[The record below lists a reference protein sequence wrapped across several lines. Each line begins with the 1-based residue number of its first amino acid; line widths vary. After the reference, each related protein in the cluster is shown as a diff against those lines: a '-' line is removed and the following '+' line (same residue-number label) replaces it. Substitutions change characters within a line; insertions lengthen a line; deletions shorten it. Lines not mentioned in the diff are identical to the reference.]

1 MAARKD
7 ADPGQFIKW
16 LGDMLTLIT
25 NHGFWKIIEA
35 LLIICFAIGVF
46 TIALNPDKVFDK
58 FIKWYE
64 NREIANR
71 EFRKTHDPLIRSD
84 MQSTIYEV
92 NAIRASVL
100 EFHNGKENPSGLG
113 FLYVDMTYDVEK
125 PGYSSV
131 VSQYQDVN
139 LSWLNMPNILY
150 DNGYWYGTIEELKMI
165 DPKLG
170 TMMEVNGAKWASFLL
185 LTGSQDLGILVL
197 TFDHIPN
204 EPQCVGKS
212 IRKLGVQVA
221 SMLDYENRK

>member
-1 MAARKD
+1 MATRKD

-58 FIKWYE
+58 FVKWYE

-71 EFRKTHDPLIRSD
+71 EFRKMHDPLIKSD
-84 MQSTIYEV
+84 MKNVIYEV
-92 NAIRASVL
+92 GAIRASVL

-113 FLYVDMTYDVEK
+113 FLYADMTYDVERA
-125 PGYSSV
+125 GYTSV

-150 DNGYWYGTIEELKMI
+150 NNGFWYGTIDQLKEI
-165 DPKLG
+165 DTKLG
-170 TMMEVNGAKWASFLL
+170 YMMESNGAKWTAFLL
-185 LTGSQDLGILVL
+185 LAGSQDLGILVL
-197 TFDHIPN
+197 TFDRIPDN
-204 EPQCVGKS
+204 QQYIGKA